1 MRQYMV
7 SFSHLT
13 THDPSLLSSQMQ
25 ELPHIMPAPFF
36 CIITAVTEKRTKFWG
51 QHPSGVE
58 FWHKILTNILER
70 FLHLCQWCQARF
82 RQGIGQISHFGL
94 VVLLRSKNKFN
105 GFLDHMLDFILF
117 KLKLKWRRKYF
128 SNQVESKLRFSAK
141 NTMHCTMYWI
151 HLTQCKVI
159 PSSVMVSNAWEL
171 TSGSAIM

>member
-1 MRQYMV
+1 MV

-25 ELPHIMPAPFF
+25 ELPHIIPAPFF

-51 QHPSGVE
+51 QRPSCVE

-70 FLHLCQWCQARF
+70 LLHLCQWCQARF

-94 VVLLRSKNKFN
+94 VVLLRSKDKFN
-105 GFLDHMLDFILF
+105 GFLDHMLDFLLF
-117 KLKLKWRRKYF
+117 KLKLKWRWIL
-128 SNQVESKLRFSAK
+128 VIKLK
-141 NTMHCTMYWI
+141 INYVLVLYVNTMHCTMYWMC
-151 HLTQCKVI
+151 LTQCKVI
-159 PSSVMVSNAWEL
+159 PSSVIVSNAWEL